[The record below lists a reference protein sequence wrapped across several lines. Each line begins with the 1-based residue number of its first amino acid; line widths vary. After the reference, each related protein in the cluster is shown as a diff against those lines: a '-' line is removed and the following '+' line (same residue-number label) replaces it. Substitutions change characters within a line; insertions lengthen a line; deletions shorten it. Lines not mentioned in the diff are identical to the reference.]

1 MVERGRYGGCEVH
14 DWCEGG
20 KKGVERRG
28 IERERERGRDVR
40 ERIKKDRERERCQ
53 SVSAGVVRWRR
64 LVKVGSPDDYGYG
77 ADRV

>member
-28 IERERERGRDVR
+28 SEREREREG
-40 ERIKKDRERERCQ
+40 C
-53 SVSAGVVRWRR
+53 
-64 LVKVGSPDDYGYG
+64 
-77 ADRV
+77 

>member
-53 SVSAGVVRWRR
+53 SGVCWSGAMAATCQSGVTRRRWLRCR
-64 LVKVGSPDDYGYG
+64 
-77 ADRV
+77 